1 MHCQNAQIETQFLQK
16 RNKNLIKKKERL
28 YQTSQDDWEP
38 TFCVY
43 ESKKDHKSSKCKRI
57 TKLEDRKKF

>member
-1 MHCQNAQIETQFLQK
+1 MSKCADRNPISVEEKQK
-16 RNKNLIKKKERL
+16 LNQKKKRL

-43 ESKKDHKSSKCKRI
+43 GSKKDHKSSKCKRI